1 MKKIYVKD
9 LVEITNGEVLCG
21 DVNTEIEEV
30 SIDTRTLKRGETYLA
45 LKGETTDGIIY
56 CKDAIE
62 KGAKVCIVEKN
73 IFSQEELRYMG
84 EKASIVQTN
93 NAEETLIR
101 MAILKRSKYD
111 IPVIGITGSVGKTST
126 KDIIARVMAEKFK
139 VCRTEGNHNNRI
151 GVPTTIMAL
160 RDHNALVV
168 EMGMNHE
175 GELRELTNIAKPTL
189 CVITNIGTSHIGI
202 LGSRENILKAKLEM
216 LEGME
221 NGKVI
226 INNDNDLLHK
236 WNLEDK
242 QYKKITYGIHEKNS
256 DYVAENIKI
265 TENGSEFTVKLKNK
279 NYKFI
284 TPKVG
289 EPFILNA
296 LAAIAVGIEYDI
308 PIEKIQNA
316 IEKAIFS
323 ETRMETEKY
332 GESLIIKDY
341 YNASLESMKV
351 AIEYLSKTNG
361 NKKIAILGDI
371 KEAGEHSKQLHTEVG
386 KEVAKNNIDF
396 LITVGMDAEYIANSA
411 IENGMQKEHVFSYK
425 TNIQATKK
433 LKKIYNSGDN
443 ILIKASHSMNFGKIY
458 NGFKTK
464 TKVAVVVGG
473 MSSEHDVS
481 LMSGKSILKNIN
493 KEKYDITV
501 IYINENAK
509 VFKYIGDY
517 ENIDKINR
525 KDLQAENNL
534 IEAVKNSD
542 IVFPVLHGKFGED
555 GCIQGLME
563 MIKKPYVGCKVF
575 ASGACMDKEYT
586 KKLVSLEGIEVAKGI
601 VIRKKEHSY
610 RCNMEKREYKLREV
624 CEKAENE
631 LGYPMFVKPAREGS
645 SFGVTRATTREEL
658 VEAIKEAKRFDDK
671 ILIEQ
676 EIVGREIECAVLGND
691 EIIVSGVGEIKA
703 ADNFYSYEAKYV
715 NPKSKTIIPAKVKPE
730 EKAKIQEYAEKAYR
744 IVDATGLSRVDF
756 FLKENGEIILNEI
769 NTMPGFTQISMYP
782 KLFEEAGIKYR
793 ELIDK
798 LIELAVGE

>member
-1 MKKIYVKD
+1 MEKIHVKD
-9 LVEITNGEVLCG
+9 LVEITNGEILCG
-21 DVNTEIEEV
+21 DANTEIGEV
-30 SIDTRTLKRGETYLA
+30 SIDTRTLKNGDTYLA

-73 IFSQEELRYMG
+73 IFSQEELQYMG
-84 EKASIVQTN
+84 KKASIVKTN
-93 NAEETLIR
+93 SAEDTLIKI
-101 MAILKRSKYD
+101 ATLKRSKYD

-126 KDIIARVMAEKFK
+126 KDIIARVMNEKFK
-139 VCRTEGNHNNRI
+139 VCKTIGNLNNRI
-151 GVPTTIMAL
+151 GLPKTIMSL
-160 RDHNALVV
+160 KDHNALVV

-189 CVITNIGTSHIGI
+189 CVITNIGTSHIGN

-284 TPKVG
+284 TTKVG

-296 LAAIAVGIEYDI
+296 LCAIAVGMEYDI
-308 PIEKIQNA
+308 PIEKMQ
-316 IEKAIFS
+316 KAVESAKI
-323 ETRMETEKY
+323 TANRMDVEKY
-332 GESLIIKDY
+332 NNTVIIKDY
-341 YNASLESMKV
+341 YNASLESMKL
-351 AIEYLSKTNG
+351 AIEYLAKMKG
-361 NKKIAILGDI
+361 GKKIAVLGDI
-371 KEAGEHSKQLHTEVG
+371 KEAGKYSKELHTKVGEEVT
-386 KEVAKNNIDF
+386 KNNVDI

-411 IENGMQKEHVFSYK
+411 IEKGMSKENVFSYRK
-425 TNIQATKK
+425 NIQAVKK
-433 LKKIYNSGDN
+433 LKKIYSSGDK
-443 ILIKASHSMNFGKIY
+443 ILIKASNGMKFWEIY

-517 ENIDKINR
+517 ENIDKINK
-525 KDLQAENNL
+525 KDLQAEKNL

-658 VEAIKEAKRFDDK
+658 VEAVKEAKRFDDK

-730 EKAKIQEYAEKAYR
+730 EETKIQEYAEKAYR

-782 KLFEEAGIKYR
+782 KLFEEAGIKYS